1 MSAFL
6 KNRIMTDKTSL
17 TIPLIEFFKAGG
29 TLKNCKPITKKRYIA
44 YPEETNNEVNKFK
57 WRVVEELYLPNPRGM
72 HNFRVAIEEKCGPDG
87 KTLVGTAYNMGV
99 LKTGLIMMIKTIAC
113 IGTVTTKV

>member
-29 TLKNCKPITKKRYIA
+29 TLKNCKPITKMSLGRLYRELIKFECYWNGIPYTHRLPIA
-44 YPEETNNEVNKFK
+44 RSRLPFRHRGQTEYTYRFFVKF
-57 WRVVEELYLPNPRGM
+57 W
-72 HNFRVAIEEKCGPDG
+72 
-87 KTLVGTAYNMGV
+87 
-99 LKTGLIMMIKTIAC
+99 
-113 IGTVTTKV
+113 